1 MRSKKLV
8 TNETILLSI
17 EQIREAIAA
26 AEIPLTYE
34 QFAAK
39 FGYEVST
46 VRKKVSR
53 GEIPVRKRKGSR
65 PVIFLSDL
73 NAQTKGVQ

>member
-8 TNETILLSI
+8 MNETLLLSI
-17 EQIREAIAA
+17 EQLKTALAVN
-26 AEIPLTYE
+26 EIPLTYD

-73 NAQTKGVQ
+73 NTQTKGVQ